1 MIKSMTGFGR
11 YELTSDER
19 KICIEMKSVN
29 HRYFDLNIKMPKKL
43 LAFENKIRAEV
54 KKYVLRGKVDI
65 FITYEDISKGAVRL
79 AYNSNLAEE
88 YMKIAEIM
96 EKQFQMEN
104 DMTVSKLSRLPEVIL
119 MEDEDV
125 DEEKLWPYIKE
136 VLDRACEKFLE
147 SRQEEGERLKADL
160 FEKLENVSENVDFIV
175 KRSPELVAE
184 FRQRLE
190 EKVKELLSGTQIDD
204 NRIALETTLYADK
217 MSVDEEVVRLISHVA
232 GMKNAIS
239 NGIDVGRKLD
249 FIAQEMNREAN
260 TILSKS
266 TDVEISDKAIELKT
280 DIEKIREQVQNIE

>member
-1 MIKSMTGFGR
+1 MTGFGR

-79 AYNSNLAEE
+79 AYNSNLAAE

-96 EKQFQMEN
+96 EKQFQIPN
-104 DMTVSKLSRLPEVIL
+104 DMTVSKLACFPEVIL
-119 MEDEDV
+119 MEDEEV
-125 DEEKLWPYIKE
+125 DEEKLWPYVKE
-136 VLDRACEKFLE
+136 VLDHACENFLE
-147 SRQEEGERLKADL
+147 SRQEEGERLKKDL
-160 FEKLENVSENVDFIV
+160 FEKLEHVSENVDFIV
-175 KRSPELVAE
+175 KRSPLLVVE

-190 EKVKELLSGTQIDD
+190 EKVKELLAGTQIDD

>member
-1 MIKSMTGFGR
+1 MTGFGR

-79 AYNSNLAEE
+79 AYNSNLAAE

-96 EKQFQMEN
+96 EKQFQIQN
-104 DMTVSKLSRLPEVIL
+104 DMTVSKLACFPEVIL
-119 MEDEDV
+119 MEDEEV
-125 DEEKLWPYIKE
+125 DEEKLWPYVKE
-136 VLDRACEKFLE
+136 VLDHACENFLE
-147 SRQEEGERLKADL
+147 SRQEEGERLKKDL
-160 FEKLENVSENVDFIV
+160 FEKLEHVSENVDFIV
-175 KRSPELVAE
+175 KRSPLLVVE

-190 EKVKELLSGTQIDD
+190 EKVKELLAGTQIDD